1 MSLPSL
7 VGFKRWF
14 ACAPTSAV
22 CPSPRSIAAS
32 ALRQLCV
39 WPPRCSMEPPSAQS
53 PFAQCRYYPPLGRR
67 IHRLLRGHC
76 SSVIAPTDS
85 FANPIWLFFPSAL
98 ASCKKSSQVASSPC
112 CHRDLPD
119 VISANL
125 SSDAWSPTTAV
136 PRSAYTC
143 FFLRIIGLPPE
154 RSGSASRFSPRIR
167 LLAGGVFEAA
177 DIFFMFRPPSLL
189 VSQVVPTAAQSAAGQ
204 PRLLHPG
211 RTRFVASARTG
222 YASRPNTG
230 N

>member
-85 FANPIWLFFPSAL
+85 FANPIWLFFSFGLSLVQEVFAGCLQPLLPLGSSRRYLCESFLGCLVPYHGGPTECVYLFLPPYHRPSPREVWVGFPL
-98 ASCKKSSQVASSPC
+98 
-112 CHRDLPD
+112 L
-119 VISANL
+119 SAN
-125 SSDAWSPTTAV
+125 TTS
-136 PRSAYTC
+136 RGGC
-143 FFLRIIGLPPE
+143 FRGCRHFLYVQ
-154 RSGSASRFSPRIR
+154 ASEFAC
-167 LLAGGVFEAA
+167 L
-177 DIFFMFRPPSLL
+177 
-189 VSQVVPTAAQSAAGQ
+189 
-204 PRLLHPG
+204 PG
-211 RTRFVASARTG
+211 RSYRCSKCRRAAETFTSGQNALRCLRTH
-222 YASRPNTG
+222 RIC
-230 N
+230 